1 MAEKKKTPQIEVL
14 YSSFSE
20 LPDPEGKLQP
30 YTHVVYRDE
39 EGRIGTVTIIKKDP
53 SDVEIAAAVRKQ
65 REAEKAAKPKT
76 IRL

>member
-1 MAEKKKTPQIEVL
+1 MAEIEIIS
-14 YSSFSE
+14 SSFTE
-20 LPDPEGKLQP
+20 LPDEKGKLQP

-39 EGRIGTVTIIKKDP
+39 EGRIGTVTILKKDP
-53 SDVEIAAAVRKQ
+53 SDAEIAGAIRKQ